1 LARARGEHLLD
12 ARPLADAPGAHAP
25 RPQLDI
31 VKHGL
36 KTALAGLSDGDV
48 FSLIEF
54 SSTAEVCLPPTRL
67 DAAGRAAAAA
77 AVDALRP
84 KGATALWAGIAAGL
98 DALRASAPLEPG
110 ALPVLL
116 LLTDGDPSESPPGGE
131 VGCYSQYTRQH
142 GLEDTTLLAF
152 GFGYDGER
160 CRLTCAESARCVPAS
175 AARLRRQRARR
186 WQAQGCTVLRV
197 GLCGHLSCG

>member
-1 LARARGEHLLD
+1 M
-12 ARPLADAPGAHAP
+12 
-25 RPQLDI
+25 
-31 VKHGL
+31 KHGL

-54 SSTAEVCLPPTRL
+54 SCTAEVCLPPTRL

-116 LLTDGDPSESPPGGE
+116 LLTDGDPSEIPPGGE

-152 GFGYDGER
+152 GFGYDGK
-160 CRLTCAESARCVPAS
+160 CARCVPAT
-175 AARLRRQRARR
+175 AARRRRQRARR
-186 WQAQGCTVLRV
+186 CAGARLHRARYRAV
-197 GLCGHLSCG
+197 GTYADASVRTQ